1 MRTSSPPSLS
11 ITCVAMDNVGRILK
25 DRHISV
31 NGLLALI
38 HDRHPDCGLPYSIL
52 RRLVSHERKMSIDEA
67 ILICDALNIPFTA
80 LFDFAGEVPHGPLK
94 GMTSAD
100 IYRACDAAGTW
111 HTIGNVR
118 DWENVRERAE
128 EGPSDRLRDR
138 GYTRIVRHTVSSA
151 RYERTLVCCLKTHIM
166 HRPVREPRRL
176 APTLGTLALAC
187 RPRTGLPRQTTRWN
201 SPRNRFREKSP
212 TPKSSIVCVNTILGT
227 VVRWSISRLISYPP
241 GSVPFSRPDH
251 SRSYLRRSCGSIVI
265 FSMECSRMIG
275 LDGGD
280 GSI

>member
-67 ILICDALNIPFTA
+67 ILICDALDIPFTA

-111 HTIGNVR
+111 HTIGN
-118 DWENVRERAE
+118 EPYARAE
-128 EGPSDRLRDR
+128 LDEGLYSSRWQRASTPGRRYLTAMAENRRRYAEFDVGNRKTTWKDAGRSVH
-138 GYTRIVRHTVSSA
+138 GTRFLDQT
-151 RYERTLVCCLKTHIM
+151 RTDLFPGAWQGRF
-166 HRPVREPRRL
+166 HRPGHGRIHS
-176 APTLGTLALAC
+176 AC
-187 RPRTGLPRQTTRWN
+187 RTIRRAGIRRTSVQCRLTNGGDFSRQCPSPPRTPILCTYSVTNSGLCW
-201 SPRNRFREKSP
+201 SMFRM
-212 TPKSSIVCVNTILGT
+212 
-227 VVRWSISRLISYPP
+227 
-241 GSVPFSRPDH
+241 SVPISATGR
-251 SRSYLRRSCGSIVI
+251 
-265 FSMECSRMIG
+265 
-275 LDGGD
+275 
-280 GSI
+280 